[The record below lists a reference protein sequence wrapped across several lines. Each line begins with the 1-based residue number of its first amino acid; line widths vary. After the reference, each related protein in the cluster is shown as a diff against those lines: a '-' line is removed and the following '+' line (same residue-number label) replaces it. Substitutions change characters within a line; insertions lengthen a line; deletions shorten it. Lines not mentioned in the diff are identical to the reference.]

1 MNDQKAKLEIRNN
14 HSTQSQL
21 LVLGQEGK
29 RERKWIKDSIFLWE
43 SLLTQYILLNPH
55 PKKKKKKTILIN
67 EMKSIWVKSSISKDL
82 LINKNHNVINKS
94 FLTLGNPN
102 LF

>member
-55 PKKKKKKTILIN
+55 PKKKKKKLY
-67 EMKSIWVKSSISKDL
+67 
-82 LINKNHNVINKS
+82 
-94 FLTLGNPN
+94 
-102 LF
+102 

>member
-55 PKKKKKKTILIN
+55 PKKKKKNYTNKWNEEHLSKILNI
-67 EMKSIWVKSSISKDL
+67 
-82 LINKNHNVINKS
+82 
-94 FLTLGNPN
+94 
-102 LF
+102 